1 VREIAVT
8 AGLSVGAVFTYFND
22 KEEILAYIFFER
34 FERIR
39 MSCCRLYI
47 RLSVVAAMA
56 RASIPKGF
64 RSRLYTISEG
74 GKYTQPVHTL
84 GIPGDQIAE

>member
-34 FERIR
+34 FERIENE
-39 MSCCRLYI
+39 L
-47 RLSVVAAMA
+47 L
-56 RASIPKGF
+56 
-64 RSRLYTISEG
+64 
-74 GKYTQPVHTL
+74 QTL
-84 GIPGDQIAE
+84 